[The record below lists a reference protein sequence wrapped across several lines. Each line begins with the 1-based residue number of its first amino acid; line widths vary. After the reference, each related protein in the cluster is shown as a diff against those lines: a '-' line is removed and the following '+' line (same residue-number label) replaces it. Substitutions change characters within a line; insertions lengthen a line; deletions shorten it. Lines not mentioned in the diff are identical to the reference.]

1 MNTRRER
8 QREALEDIKSIL
20 RGEDGEIGI
29 ILVEGPRDAE
39 ALRIL
44 GSSVKVEVS
53 SRVGQTEPDVAN
65 GLAEKTRS
73 VLVLTDFDEEGRK
86 QAARLSELLE
96 AEVGRGRRERRR
108 KMGRLMG
115 ILGVKTVESL
125 DDAAEEVSE

>member
-8 QREALEDIKSIL
+8 QREALEDMKSIL

-96 AEVGRGRRERRR
+96 AEGVRVRRELRR

-125 DDAAEEVSE
+125 DDAAEKVSK

>member
-1 MNTRRER
+1 VNTRRER

-96 AEVGRGRRERRR
+96 AEGVRVRRELRR

>member
-96 AEVGRGRRERRR
+96 AEGVRVRRELRR

-125 DDAAEEVSE
+125 DDAAEEVSK

>member
-65 GLAEKTRS
+65 GLAEKSRS

-86 QAARLSELLE
+86 LAARLSQLLE
-96 AEVGRGRRERRR
+96 SEGVRVRRELRR

>member
-8 QREALEDIKSIL
+8 QREALEDMKSIL

-96 AEVGRGRRERRR
+96 AEGVRVRRELRR

>member
-96 AEVGRGRRERRR
+96 AEGVRVRRELRR

>member
-20 RGEDGEIGI
+20 RGEDEEIGI

-44 GSSVKVEVS
+44 GSSVRVEVS
-53 SRVGQTEPDVAN
+53 SRVGQTEPDVAK
-65 GLAEKTRS
+65 GLAEKSRS

-86 QAARLSELLE
+86 LAARLSELLE
-96 AEVGRGRRERRR
+96 AEGVRVRRELRR